1 MQFYDYTN
9 AAEIL
14 DSFGRGSSS
23 GTVSRIREL
32 TSASKFN
39 GNSVRITRHDQRKAL
54 ISLRRER
61 SFIRLRLVVP

>member
-14 DSFGRGSSS
+14 GSFGRGSSS
-23 GTVSRIREL
+23 GMVSRIREL

-39 GNSVRITRHDQRKAL
+39 GNRNSVRV
-54 ISLRRER
+54 E
-61 SFIRLRLVVP
+61 